1 MKLLKTKFNI
11 TLLMFARFLT
21 KGMPKKLIDLK
32 IEECKVI
39 LSLNYVLNMYI
50 KSIYVL
56 IRILQH
62 RPLF

>member
-39 LSLNYVLNMYI
+39 LSLNYVLKCTLNQYMF
-50 KSIYVL
+50 L
-56 IRILQH
+56 
-62 RPLF
+62 